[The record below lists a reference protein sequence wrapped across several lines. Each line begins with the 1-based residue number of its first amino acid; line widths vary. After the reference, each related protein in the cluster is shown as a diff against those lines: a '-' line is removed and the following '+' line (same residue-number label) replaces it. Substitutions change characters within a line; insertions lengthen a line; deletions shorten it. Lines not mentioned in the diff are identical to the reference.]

1 MPDRLTEGTVTG
13 SERFILMCKSTD
25 LVDGGEAVP
34 FDVMYCGRASRG
46 FAIRFEGQAY
56 AYLNQCAHVPMEM
69 DYQPN
74 RFFDSTGQ
82 WLMCATHGAIYRPQT
97 GECRGGPCRGGLIKI
112 ALTEQNGVVHWH
124 TASNLQPI
132 EF

>member
-1 MPDRLTEGTVTG
+1 MNG
-13 SERFILMCKSTD
+13 SGRIVFLCKSMD
-25 LVDGGEAVP
+25 LVERGEAMP
-34 FDVMYCGRASRG
+34 FDVVYCGRTSRG
-46 FAIRFEGQAY
+46 FAIRFDGQVFG
-56 AYLNQCAHVPMEM
+56 YLNQCSHVPMEM

-82 WLMCATHGAIYRPQT
+82 WLMCATHGAMYRPQT
-97 GECRGGPCRGGLIKI
+97 GECRAGPCRGGLIKI
-112 ALTEQNGVVHWH
+112 ALTESNGVVHWH